1 VVANSSD
8 PIEQFLLI
16 TERSILE
23 GTFTKAVLA
32 KPRAGTDVERV
43 TVRLVAVRGENVLSC
58 VYSHATKDITKNIP
72 LADGRA
78 TLRGLLQGS
87 FLRGHL
93 LSTTENI
100 DLSISKKGKAVMHH
114 VKVNPSTNEA
124 AKPVIAETLLRYV
137 SDQLIDAPA
146 NRVAET
152 LPEDRAA
159 ASARNQANDVPA
171 VMATTSRDQPW
182 SAQRLTPRANGVV
195 ETRTEAT
202 DLDVTDGQTSS
213 SLSPSSLVPS
223 SRSPSS
229 LSPSAFV
236 APGHDRVKQRFVD
249 VNRKYLVDLG
259 VTLEDGRVVPAMARK
274 WKQINK
280 FVETLDGA
288 LTTSALRKTDAV
300 RVVDFGAGKGYL
312 TFALHDHLQ
321 NTLGKSTT
329 VTGVEL
335 RGSLVA
341 EANEIARKNNADGLQ
356 FVCGDIA
363 SVATEGSVDVMVA
376 LHACDVATDMAIHRG
391 IMAGAAIIVCSP
403 CCHKDVR
410 RQMKSPEVLQPLLQ
424 FGVHLGQEADMV
436 TDTIR
441 ALLLEAN
448 GYDTKVFEFVGL
460 EHSGKNKMILGVART
475 QPDAARAEQALQ
487 QVAALK
493 KFYGISH
500 QRLETLLNGTGKG

>member
-1 VVANSSD
+1 VVANGFD

-32 KPRAGTDVERV
+32 KPRAGIEVERV
-43 TVRLVAVRGENVLSC
+43 TVRLVAVRGESVLSC

-72 LADGRA
+72 IADGRA
-78 TLRGLLQGS
+78 ALRGLLQGS

-100 DLSISKKGKAVMHH
+100 DLSISKKGKAVMHQ
-114 VKVNPSTNEA
+114 VKVNA
-124 AKPVIAETLLRYV
+124 PVKEL
-137 SDQLIDAPA
+137 D
-146 NRVAET
+146 
-152 LPEDRAA
+152 ED
-159 ASARNQANDVPA
+159 
-171 VMATTSRDQPW
+171 
-182 SAQRLTPRANGVV
+182 AQRS
-195 ETRTEAT
+195 AT
-202 DLDVTDGQTSS
+202 AVTAQ
-213 SLSPSSLVPS
+213 V
-223 SRSPSS
+223 
-229 LSPSAFV
+229 
-236 APGHDRVKQRFVD
+236 HDRVKQRFVD

-259 VTLEDGRVVPAMARK
+259 VTLDDGRVVPAMARK

-288 LTTSALRKTDAV
+288 LTTSALRKSESV

-321 NTLGKSTT
+321 NTLGKSAT

-335 RGSLVA
+335 REALVT
-341 EANEIARKNNADGLQ
+341 EANEIAHKNNADGLQ

-363 SVATEGSVDVMVA
+363 TVATEGSVDVMVA

-391 IMAGAAIIVCSP
+391 IKAGAAIIVCSP

-410 RQMKSPEVLQPLLQ
+410 RQMQMPEVLQPLLQ

-475 QPDAARAEQALQ
+475 QPDPTRTEQALQ

-493 KFYGISH
+493 KFYSISH
-500 QRLETLLNGTGKG
+500 QRLETLLNA

>member
-1 VVANSSD
+1 MVANSSD
-8 PIEQFLLI
+8 PIEQFLLV

-23 GTFTKAVLA
+23 GTFTKVVLA
-32 KPRAGTDVERV
+32 KPRSGTDVERV
-43 TVRLVAVRGENVLSC
+43 TARLVSVRGEDVLSC
-58 VYSHATKDITKNIP
+58 VHSQPTKDITKNIP
-72 LADGRA
+72 IADVRA
-78 TLRGLLQGS
+78 TFRGLLQGA

-93 LSTTENI
+93 LSAGENF
-100 DLSISKKGKAVMHH
+100 DLSISKKGKAVLHQ
-114 VKVNPSTNEA
+114 VKVTPSTKPAVGSA
-124 AKPVIAETLLRYV
+124 AGNVAAEQTSAPVAPAGSAPTWIKV
-137 SDQLIDAPA
+137 SLEKASGNSQSAVVSQPPPSWASTARRVDASSDAPIE
-146 NRVAET
+146 RE
-152 LPEDRAA
+152 
-159 ASARNQANDVPA
+159 ASDA
-171 VMATTSRDQPW
+171 
-182 SAQRLTPRANGVV
+182 
-195 ETRTEAT
+195 
-202 DLDVTDGQTSS
+202 
-213 SLSPSSLVPS
+213 LSPVLA
-223 SRSPSS
+223 
-229 LSPSAFV
+229 LA
-236 APGHDRVKQRFVD
+236 HDRVKQRFVD
-249 VNRKYLVDLG
+249 VNRRYLVDLG
-259 VTLEDGRVVPAMARK
+259 ITLEDGRVVPAMARK

-288 LTTSALRKTDAV
+288 LTTSALRKSESV

-321 NTLGKSTT
+321 NTLEKNTT
-329 VTGVEL
+329 ITGVEL
-335 RGSLVA
+335 RDSLVT
-341 EANEIARKNNADGLQ
+341 EANEIAVRNKADGLQ

-363 SVATEGSVDVMVA
+363 TVATEGAVDVMVA

-391 IMAGAAIIVCSP
+391 ITAGASIIVCSP

-410 RQMKSPEVLQPLLQ
+410 RQMQMPEVLKPLLR

-475 QPDAARAEQALQ
+475 HPDVARAEQALQ

-500 QRLETLLNGTGKG
+500 QRLETLLIA

>member
-1 VVANSSD
+1 MLNCSGSRSRLRQYDCWVVVNGSD

-32 KPRAGTDVERV
+32 KPRAGTEVERV

-72 LADGRA
+72 IADGRA

-93 LSTTENI
+93 LSVTENI

-114 VKVNPSTNEA
+114 VKVNAPMSG
-124 AKPVIAETLLRYV
+124 
-137 SDQLIDAPA
+137 SDDVVNLSAIS
-146 NRVAET
+146 
-152 LPEDRAA
+152 
-159 ASARNQANDVPA
+159 ASA
-171 VMATTSRDQPW
+171 
-182 SAQRLTPRANGVV
+182 
-195 ETRTEAT
+195 
-202 DLDVTDGQTSS
+202 
-213 SLSPSSLVPS
+213 LV
-223 SRSPSS
+223 
-229 LSPSAFV
+229 
-236 APGHDRVKQRFVD
+236 HDRVKQRFVD

-288 LTTSALRKTDAV
+288 LTTSALRKLDTV

-321 NTLGKSTT
+321 NTLGKSAT

-335 RGSLVA
+335 RESLVA
-341 EANEIARKNNADGLQ
+341 EANEIALKNNADGLQ

-363 SVATEGSVDVMVA
+363 TVATEGSVDVMVA

-391 IMAGAAIIVCSP
+391 IKAGAAIIVCSP

-410 RQMKSPEVLQPLLQ
+410 RQMQMPEVLQPLLQ

-475 QPDAARAEQALQ
+475 QPDPTRTEQALQ

-493 KFYGISH
+493 KFYSISH
-500 QRLETLLNGTGKG
+500 QRLETLLNA

>member
-1 VVANSSD
+1 VVANGSD

-16 TERSILE
+16 TERSIME
-23 GTFTKAVLA
+23 GTFSKVVLA

-43 TVRLVAVRGENVLSC
+43 TVRLVVVRGENVLSC

-78 TLRGLLQGS
+78 TLRGLLQAS

-93 LSTTENI
+93 LSTMENI

-114 VKVNPSTNEA
+114 LNLNTPTKPALKPVALAETIPPGVSTRLVHNTATDQSAAPSTA
-124 AKPVIAETLLRYV
+124 RAE
-137 SDQLIDAPA
+137 S
-146 NRVAET
+146 
-152 LPEDRAA
+152 
-159 ASARNQANDVPA
+159 RN
-171 VMATTSRDQPW
+171 QPW
-182 SAQRLTPRANGVV
+182 SAQPTTQVIGD
-195 ETRTEAT
+195 RT
-202 DLDVTDGQTSS
+202 TSS
-213 SLSPSSLVPS
+213 GTASGASSVPETETDHEDAFGSLALAAQS
-223 SRSPSS
+223 
-229 LSPSAFV
+229 
-236 APGHDRVKQRFVD
+236 HDRVKQRFVD

-259 VTLEDGRVVPAMARK
+259 VTLDDGRVVPAMARK

-288 LTTSALRKTDAV
+288 LTTSALRKSDSV

-335 RGSLVA
+335 RESLVA
-341 EANEIARKNNADGLQ
+341 EANAIAQKNNADGLQ

-363 SVATEGSVDVMVA
+363 TVATEGAVDVMVA

-391 IMAGAAIIVCSP
+391 IKAGAAIIVCSP

-410 RQMKSPEVLQPLLQ
+410 RQMQSPEVLQPLLQ

-475 QPDAARAEQALQ
+475 QPDEARAEQALA

-493 KFYGISH
+493 KFYSISH
-500 QRLETLLNGTGKG
+500 QRLETLLNGSGKG

>member
-1 VVANSSD
+1 MVANSSD

-32 KPRAGTDVERV
+32 KPRAGTEVERV
-43 TVRLVAVRGENVLSC
+43 TIRLVAVRGENVLSC

-72 LADGRA
+72 VADGRA
-78 TLRGLLQGS
+78 TMRGLLQGS

-100 DLSISKKGKAVMHH
+100 DLSISKKGKAVMHQ
-114 VKVNPSTNEA
+114 VKVNPLAKSAAHGSSNSVTTATSAPTVAADLLHVSTQNGVNESFRQG
-124 AKPVIAETLLRYV
+124 E
-137 SDQLIDAPA
+137 SDPDTHQTSK
-146 NRVAET
+146 V
-152 LPEDRAA
+152 
-159 ASARNQANDVPA
+159 ASAEVKTA
-171 VMATTSRDQPW
+171 SRDQPW
-182 SAQRLTPRANGVV
+182 SANKVTANAMTSGVTATPRDSGVH
-195 ETRTEAT
+195 
-202 DLDVTDGQTSS
+202 DSS
-213 SLSPSSLVPS
+213 SPISRSSISLSPE
-223 SRSPSS
+223 
-229 LSPSAFV
+229 
-236 APGHDRVKQRFVD
+236 GHDRIKQRFVD
-249 VNRKYLVDLG
+249 VNRAYLIDLG

-288 LTTSALRKTDAV
+288 LKTSALSKSDSV
-300 RVVDFGAGKGYL
+300 RVIDFGAGKGYL

-321 NTLGKSTT
+321 NTLAKRTM

-335 RGSLVA
+335 RESLVT
-341 EANEIARKNNADGLQ
+341 EANAIALRNNANGLQ

-363 SVATEGSVDVMVA
+363 TVATEGSVDVMVA

-391 IMAGAAIIVCSP
+391 IRAGAAIIVCSP

-410 RQMKSPEVLQPLLQ
+410 RQMQSPKVLQPLLQ

-475 QPDAARAEQALQ
+475 QPDEARAEQALS

-493 KFYGISH
+493 KFYSISH
-500 QRLETLLNGTGKG
+500 QRLETLLNG

>member
-1 VVANSSD
+1 MVANSSD
-8 PIEQFLLI
+8 PIEQFLLVA
-16 TERSILE
+16 ERSILE

-32 KPRAGTDVERV
+32 KPRTGTDVERV
-43 TVRLVAVRGENVLSC
+43 TARLVSVRGENVLSC
-58 VYSHATKDITKNIP
+58 VYSQPTKDSTKNIP
-72 LADGRA
+72 IADVRA
-78 TLRGLLQGS
+78 TFRGLLQAS

-93 LSTTENI
+93 LSATENF
-100 DLSISKKGKAVMHH
+100 DLSISKKGKAVLHQ
-114 VKVNPSTNEA
+114 VKVSASAKGLATSAENPLDPADEPVQVAEA
-124 AKPVIAETLLRYV
+124 V
-137 SDQLIDAPA
+137 APA
-146 NRVAET
+146 
-152 LPEDRAA
+152 
-159 ASARNQANDVPA
+159 
-171 VMATTSRDQPW
+171 
-182 SAQRLTPRANGVV
+182 
-195 ETRTEAT
+195 
-202 DLDVTDGQTSS
+202 
-213 SLSPSSLVPS
+213 
-223 SRSPSS
+223 
-229 LSPSAFV
+229 
-236 APGHDRVKQRFVD
+236 HDRVKQRFVD
-249 VNRKYLVDLG
+249 VNRQYLVDLG

-280 FVETLDGA
+280 FVETLDDA
-288 LTTSALRKTDAV
+288 LKVSALCKSDSV

-321 NTLGKSTT
+321 NTLGKTTT

-335 RGSLVA
+335 RDSLVI
-341 EANEIARKNNADGLQ
+341 EANGIALKNNSEGLQ

-363 SVATEGSVDVMVA
+363 TVATEGAVDVMVA

-391 IMAGAAIIVCSP
+391 ITAGASIIVCSP

-410 RQMKSPEVLQPLLQ
+410 RQMQSPEVLQPLLQ

-441 ALLLEAN
+441 ALLLEAS

-475 QPDAARAEQALQ
+475 QPDTARAEQALA

-493 KFYGISH
+493 KFYSISH

>member
-1 VVANSSD
+1 MVANSSD
-8 PIEQFLLI
+8 PIEQFLLV

-32 KPRAGTDVERV
+32 KPRVGTDVERV
-43 TVRLVAVRGENVLSC
+43 TARVVSVRGEKMLSC
-58 VYSHATKDITKNIP
+58 VYSYPTKDITKNIP
-72 LADGRA
+72 IADVRA
-78 TLRGLLQGS
+78 TLRGLLQAS

-93 LSTTENI
+93 LSSTENI
-100 DLSISKKGKAVMHH
+100 DLSISKKGKAVMHQA
-114 VKVNPSTNEA
+114 KVNAP
-124 AKPVIAETLLRYV
+124 AKPLANAAIHSAETLQSSTAEEVLERP
-137 SDQLIDAPA
+137 LDASAATDAGTPA
-146 NRVAET
+146 GIESPNVDDVPQSPQPLAG
-152 LPEDRAA
+152 RAA
-159 ASARNQANDVPA
+159 A
-171 VMATTSRDQPW
+171 T
-182 SAQRLTPRANGVV
+182 
-195 ETRTEAT
+195 
-202 DLDVTDGQTSS
+202 
-213 SLSPSSLVPS
+213 
-223 SRSPSS
+223 
-229 LSPSAFV
+229 
-236 APGHDRVKQRFVD
+236 HDRVKHRFVD

-280 FVETLDGA
+280 FVETLDDA
-288 LTTSALRKTDAV
+288 LKISALRKSDSV

-321 NTLGKSTT
+321 NTLGKTTT

-335 RGSLVA
+335 RESLVI
-341 EANEIARKNNADGLQ
+341 EGNGIALKNNSAGLQ

-363 SVATEGSVDVMVA
+363 TVATEGSVDVMVA

-391 IMAGAAIIVCSP
+391 ITAGASIIVCSP

-410 RQMKSPEVLQPLLQ
+410 RQMQSPEVLQPLLQ

-475 QPDAARAEQALQ
+475 QPDEVRAEQALA

-493 KFYGISH
+493 KFYSISH

>member
-1 VVANSSD
+1 MVANSSD
-8 PIEQFLLI
+8 PIEQFLLV

-32 KPRAGTDVERV
+32 KPRAGTEVERV
-43 TVRLVAVRGENVLSC
+43 TIRLVAVRGENVLSC

-72 LADGRA
+72 VADGRA

-93 LSTTENI
+93 LSTAENI
-100 DLSISKKGKAVMHH
+100 DLSISKKGKAVMHK
-114 VKVNPSTNEA
+114 VKVNPLAKSAVHGSSNSATTATSAPTVDADLLHVSTQNSVNE
-124 AKPVIAETLLRYV
+124 PFRQSE
-137 SDQLIDAPA
+137 SDPA
-146 NRVAET
+146 TRQASKV
-152 LPEDRAA
+152 
-159 ASARNQANDVPA
+159 ASAEVKT
-171 VMATTSRDQPW
+171 ATRDQPW
-182 SAQRLTPRANGVV
+182 SANRATVDAITSGATVTAGDSGVH
-195 ETRTEAT
+195 
-202 DLDVTDGQTSS
+202 DCSS
-213 SLSPSSLVPS
+213 PISQSSVSL
-223 SRSPSS
+223 
-229 LSPSAFV
+229 
-236 APGHDRVKQRFVD
+236 APAGHDRVKQRFVD
-249 VNRKYLVDLG
+249 VNRAYLVDLG
-259 VTLEDGRVVPAMARK
+259 ITLEDGRVVPAMARK

-288 LTTSALRKTDAV
+288 LKTSALRKSDSV
-300 RVVDFGAGKGYL
+300 RVIDFGAGKGYL

-321 NTLGKSTT
+321 NTLAKRTT

-335 RGSLVA
+335 RESLVT
-341 EANEIARKNNADGLQ
+341 EANAIALKNNANGLQ

-363 SVATEGSVDVMVA
+363 TVATEGSVDVMVA

-391 IMAGAAIIVCSP
+391 IRAGAAIIVCSP

-410 RQMKSPEVLQPLLQ
+410 RQMQSPEVLQPLLQ

-475 QPDAARAEQALQ
+475 QPDESRAEQALS

-493 KFYGISH
+493 KFYSISH
-500 QRLETLLNGTGKG
+500 QRLETLLNG

>member
-8 PIEQFLLI
+8 PIEQFLLV

-43 TVRLVAVRGENVLSC
+43 TARVVSVRGENVLSC
-58 VYSHATKDITKNIP
+58 VYSHPTKDITKNIP
-72 LADGRA
+72 IADVRA
-78 TLRGLLQGS
+78 TFRGLLQAS

-93 LSTTENI
+93 LSAVENF
-100 DLSISKKGKAVMHH
+100 DLSISKKGKAVMHQ
-114 VKVNPSTNEA
+114 VKVNSLT
-124 AKPVIAETLLRYV
+124 KPVGGSIG
-137 SDQLIDAPA
+137 
-146 NRVAET
+146 
-152 LPEDRAA
+152 
-159 ASARNQANDVPA
+159 
-171 VMATTSRDQPW
+171 TT
-182 SAQRLTPRANGVV
+182 
-195 ETRTEAT
+195 
-202 DLDVTDGQTSS
+202 
-213 SLSPSSLVPS
+213 SLVPS
-223 SRSPSS
+223 ITSADASMQSTASRSNTAIPNEGNVTSGGSWIDGESARVPEGNSS
-229 LSPSAFV
+229 GELVIA

-259 VTLEDGRVVPAMARK
+259 VTLEDGRVIPAMARK

-280 FVETLDGA
+280 FVETLDDA
-288 LTTSALRKTDAV
+288 LKVSALRKSDSV

-321 NTLGKSTT
+321 NTLGKTT
-329 VTGVEL
+329 SVTGVEL
-335 RGSLVA
+335 RESLVI
-341 EANEIARKNNADGLQ
+341 EANDIALNNAATGLK

-363 SVATEGSVDVMVA
+363 TVATEGSVDVMVA

-391 IMAGAAIIVCSP
+391 ITSGASIIVCSP

-410 RQMKSPEVLQPLLQ
+410 RQMQSPEVLQPLLQ

-460 EHSGKNKMILGVART
+460 EHKMILGVART
-475 QPDAARAEQALQ
+475 QPDAARAEQALA

-493 KFYGISH
+493 KFYSISH

>member
-1 VVANSSD
+1 MVANSSD

-16 TERSILE
+16 MERSILE

-32 KPRAGTDVERV
+32 KPRVGTEVERV
-43 TVRLVAVRGENVLSC
+43 TIRLVAVRGENVLSC
-58 VYSHATKDITKNIP
+58 VYSHATKDITKNIAV
-72 LADGRA
+72 ADVRA
-78 TLRGLLQGS
+78 SLRGLLQGS

-93 LSTTENI
+93 LSRTENI
-100 DLSISKKGKAVMHH
+100 DLSISKKGKAVMHQ
-114 VKVNPSTNEA
+114 VKVNLPSKTPTTPQGVSA
-124 AKPVIAETLLRYV
+124 DPLQLPAQDRTVDSSQSAVASATSVSVASQRAEVASAGV
-137 SDQLIDAPA
+137 STA
-146 NRVAET
+146 NR
-152 LPEDRAA
+152 
-159 ASARNQANDVPA
+159 Q
-171 VMATTSRDQPW
+171 QPW
-182 SAQRLTPRANGVV
+182 SAQKVSEASV
-195 ETRTEAT
+195 E
-202 DLDVTDGQTSS
+202 DFSPQNPQT
-213 SLSPSSLVPS
+213 L
-223 SRSPSS
+223 
-229 LSPSAFV
+229 V
-236 APGHDRVKQRFVD
+236 APTAEGHDRVKQRFVD

-259 VTLEDGRVVPAMARK
+259 VTLEDGRVIPAMARK

-288 LTTSALRKTDAV
+288 LKISALRKADSV

-321 NTLGKSTT
+321 NTLEKNAI

-335 RGSLVA
+335 RESLVL
-341 EANEIARKNNADGLQ
+341 EANEIALKNNAKGLR

-363 SVATEGSVDVMVA
+363 TVATEGSVDVMVA

-391 IMAGAAIIVCSP
+391 IKAGAAIIVCSP

-410 RQMKSPEVLQPLLQ
+410 RQMQSPEVLQPLLQ

-475 QPDAARAEQALQ
+475 QPDEARAKQALA

-493 KFYGISH
+493 KFYSISH
-500 QRLETLLNGTGKG
+500 QRLETLLNG

>member
-1 VVANSSD
+1 MVANSSD

-43 TVRLVAVRGENVLSC
+43 TIRLVAVRGESVLSC

-72 LADGRA
+72 IADVRA

-100 DLSISKKGKAVMHH
+100 DLSISKKGKAVMHQ
-114 VKVNPSTNEA
+114 VKVNPL
-124 AKPVIAETLLRYV
+124 AKPSSNSTANSKTSPLNGAADPRYV
-137 SDQLIDAPA
+137 STQNRFTEPSREAESDSVAHQASEAAPA
-146 NRVAET
+146 VTVTASR
-152 LPEDRAA
+152 DRPW
-159 ASARNQANDVPA
+159 STQR
-171 VMATTSRDQPW
+171 ATTQSVTQQTATGETAVPLG
-182 SAQRLTPRANGVV
+182 ATVTPGDSSVH
-195 ETRTEAT
+195 
-202 DLDVTDGQTSS
+202 DSS
-213 SLSPSSLVPS
+213 SPISQSSV
-223 SRSPSS
+223 S
-229 LSPSAFV
+229 L
-236 APGHDRVKQRFVD
+236 APEGHDRIKQRFVD
-249 VNRKYLVDLG
+249 VNRAYLVDLG

-274 WKQINK
+274 WKQINR

-288 LTTSALRKTDAV
+288 LKTSALRKSDSV
-300 RVVDFGAGKGYL
+300 RVVDFGAGRGYL
-312 TFALHDHLQ
+312 TFALHDHLL
-321 NTLGKSTT
+321 NTLAKKTM

-335 RGSLVA
+335 RESLVA
-341 EANEIARKNNADGLQ
+341 EANAIALKNNSDGLQ

-363 SVATEGSVDVMVA
+363 TVAGEGTVDVMVA

-391 IMAGAAIIVCSP
+391 IRAGAAIIVCSP

-410 RQMKSPEVLQPLLQ
+410 RQMQSPEVLQPLLQ

-475 QPDAARAEQALQ
+475 QPDEARAEQALA

-493 KFYGISH
+493 KFYSISH
-500 QRLETLLNGTGKG
+500 QRLETLLNG

>member
-8 PIEQFLLI
+8 PIEQFLLVA
-16 TERSILE
+16 ERSILE

-32 KPRAGTDVERV
+32 KPRTGTDVERV
-43 TVRLVAVRGENVLSC
+43 TARLVSVRGENVLSC
-58 VYSHATKDITKNIP
+58 VYSQPTKDITKNIP
-72 LADGRA
+72 IADVRA
-78 TLRGLLQGS
+78 TFRGLLQAS

-93 LSTTENI
+93 LSANENF
-100 DLSISKKGKAVMHH
+100 DLSISKKGKAVLHQ
-114 VKVNPSTNEA
+114 VKVS
-124 AKPVIAETLLRYV
+124 
-137 SDQLIDAPA
+137 APA
-146 NRVAET
+146 KGLATSAENSLDPVDEPVQVAE
-152 LPEDRAA
+152 
-159 ASARNQANDVPA
+159 V
-171 VMATTSRDQPW
+171 
-182 SAQRLTPRANGVV
+182 
-195 ETRTEAT
+195 
-202 DLDVTDGQTSS
+202 
-213 SLSPSSLVPS
+213 
-223 SRSPSS
+223 
-229 LSPSAFV
+229 V

-249 VNRKYLVDLG
+249 VNRQYLVDLG

-280 FVETLDGA
+280 FVETLDDA
-288 LTTSALRKTDAV
+288 LKVSALRKSGSV

-321 NTLGKSTT
+321 NTLGKIAT

-335 RGSLVA
+335 RDSLVV
-341 EANEIARKNNADGLQ
+341 EANDIASKNNTEGLQ

-363 SVATEGSVDVMVA
+363 TVATEGSVDVMVA

-391 IMAGAAIIVCSP
+391 ITAGASIIVCSP

-410 RQMKSPEVLQPLLQ
+410 RQMQSPEVLQPLLQ

-460 EHSGKNKMILGVART
+460 EHSGKNKMILGVARM
-475 QPDAARAEQALQ
+475 QPDPARAEQALA

-493 KFYGISH
+493 KFYSISH
-500 QRLETLLNGTGKG
+500 QRLETLLNGAGKG

>member
-58 VYSHATKDITKNIP
+58 VYSHATNDITKNIP
-72 LADGRA
+72 VADGRA

-114 VKVNPSTNEA
+114 VKVTAVVKPSGSLQA
-124 AKPVIAETLLRYV
+124 VR
-137 SDQLIDAPA
+137 PA
-146 NRVAET
+146 S
-152 LPEDRAA
+152 PD
-159 ASARNQANDVPA
+159 
-171 VMATTSRDQPW
+171 
-182 SAQRLTPRANGVV
+182 
-195 ETRTEAT
+195 
-202 DLDVTDGQTSS
+202 SS
-213 SLSPSSLVPS
+213 VPS
-223 SRSPSS
+223 ADSGNSISNTE
-229 LSPSAFV
+229 
-236 APGHDRVKQRFVD
+236 GHDRVKQRFVD

-288 LTTSALRKTDAV
+288 LTTSALRKSESV

-335 RGSLVA
+335 RESLVA
-341 EANEIARKNNADGLQ
+341 EANAVALKNGADGLQ

-363 SVATEGSVDVMVA
+363 TVATEGSVDVMVA

-391 IMAGAAIIVCSP
+391 ITAGAAIIVCSP

-410 RQMKSPEVLQPLLQ
+410 RQMQSPEVLQPLLQ

-475 QPDAARAEQALQ
+475 QPDEARAEQALA

-493 KFYGISH
+493 KFYSISH

>member
-1 VVANSSD
+1 VLDNGSD

-32 KPRAGTDVERV
+32 KPRAGTEVERV

-72 LADGRA
+72 IADGRA

-93 LSTTENI
+93 LSVTENI
-100 DLSISKKGKAVMHH
+100 DLSISKKGKAVMHQ
-114 VKVNPSTNEA
+114 VKVNAPVKESNEDA
-124 AKPVIAETLLRYV
+124 QLSVIA
-137 SDQLIDAPA
+137 
-146 NRVAET
+146 
-152 LPEDRAA
+152 
-159 ASARNQANDVPA
+159 
-171 VMATTSRDQPW
+171 
-182 SAQRLTPRANGVV
+182 
-195 ETRTEAT
+195 
-202 DLDVTDGQTSS
+202 VTAKD
-213 SLSPSSLVPS
+213 
-223 SRSPSS
+223 
-229 LSPSAFV
+229 
-236 APGHDRVKQRFVD
+236 HDRVKQRFVD

-288 LTTSALRKTDAV
+288 LTTSALRKLDTV

-335 RGSLVA
+335 RESLVA
-341 EANEIARKNNADGLQ
+341 EANEIALKNNADGLQ

-363 SVATEGSVDVMVA
+363 TVATEGSVDVMVA

-391 IMAGAAIIVCSP
+391 IKAGAAIIVCSP

-410 RQMKSPEVLQPLLQ
+410 RQMQMPEVLQPLLQ

-475 QPDAARAEQALQ
+475 QPDPTRTEQALQ

-493 KFYGISH
+493 KFYSISH
-500 QRLETLLNGTGKG
+500 QRLETLLNA

>member
-1 VVANSSD
+1 LRRYDWRVVANGSD

-32 KPRAGTDVERV
+32 KPRSGTDVERV

-58 VYSHATKDITKNIP
+58 VYSYAAKDVTKNIP
-72 LADGRA
+72 IADGRA

-93 LSTTENI
+93 LSATENI
-100 DLSISKKGKAVMHH
+100 DLSISKKGKAVMHQ
-114 VKVNPSTNEA
+114 VKVTAPTNA
-124 AKPVIAETLLRYV
+124 PTNAPTT
-137 SDQLIDAPA
+137 APA
-146 NRVAET
+146 DVSANTSPNADIQAVSKEGTIRDSSSGLIASDVSNQ
-152 LPEDRAA
+152 AA
-159 ASARNQANDVPA
+159 APIRLSVDEVQSARRA
-171 VMATTSRDQPW
+171 QPW
-182 SAQRLTPRANGVV
+182 SAQRTLGERREGIAAKPSRVEEPEVVNDAN
-195 ETRTEAT
+195 
-202 DLDVTDGQTSS
+202 
-213 SLSPSSLVPS
+213 LS
-223 SRSPSS
+223 
-229 LSPSAFV
+229 AM
-236 APGHDRVKQRFVD
+236 AIAAQAHDRVKQRFVD

-288 LTTSALRKTDAV
+288 LTTSALRKSDSV
-300 RVVDFGAGKGYL
+300 RVVDFGAGRGYL
-312 TFALHDHLQ
+312 TFALHDHLR
-321 NTLGKSTT
+321 NTLGKSAT

-335 RGSLVA
+335 REPLVV
-341 EANEIARKNNADGLQ
+341 EANQIALQNNADGLQ

-363 SVATEGSVDVMVA
+363 TVATEGSVDVMVA

-391 IMAGAAIIVCSP
+391 IRAGAAIIVCSP

-410 RQMKSPEVLQPLLQ
+410 RQMQMPEVLQPMLQ
-424 FGVHLGQEADMV
+424 FGVHMGQEADMV

-441 ALLLEAN
+441 ALLLEAS

-475 QPDAARAEQALQ
+475 QPDVARAEKALQ

-493 KFYGISH
+493 KFYSISH
-500 QRLETLLNGTGKG
+500 QRLETLLNGTGNG

>member
-1 VVANSSD
+1 VVANGSD

-43 TVRLVAVRGENVLSC
+43 TVRLVVVRGENVLSF
-58 VYSHATKDITKNIP
+58 VYSHATNDITKNIP
-72 LADGRA
+72 VADGRA
-78 TLRGLLQGS
+78 TLRGLLQAS

-114 VKVNPSTNEA
+114 VKVNTPTKPALKPEALAETIPLGVSTRLEHNAATDQSAAPSTA
-124 AKPVIAETLLRYV
+124 RAE
-137 SDQLIDAPA
+137 S
-146 NRVAET
+146 
-152 LPEDRAA
+152 
-159 ASARNQANDVPA
+159 RN
-171 VMATTSRDQPW
+171 QPW
-182 SAQRLTPRANGVV
+182 SAQPATPVNGDRTTFSASVSAASSV
-195 ETRTEAT
+195 PETETET
-202 DLDVTDGQTSS
+202 DHEDARN
-213 SLSPSSLVPS
+213 SPALAAQS
-223 SRSPSS
+223 
-229 LSPSAFV
+229 
-236 APGHDRVKQRFVD
+236 HDRVKQRFVD

-288 LTTSALRKTDAV
+288 LTTSALRKSESV

-329 VTGVEL
+329 VTGVDL
-335 RGSLVA
+335 RESLVT
-341 EANEIARKNNADGLQ
+341 EANAVALKNGADGLQ

-363 SVATEGSVDVMVA
+363 TVATEGSVDVMVA

-391 IMAGAAIIVCSP
+391 ISAGAAIIVCSP

-410 RQMKSPEVLQPLLQ
+410 RQMQSPEVLQPLLQ

-475 QPDAARAEQALQ
+475 QPDEARAEQALA

-493 KFYGISH
+493 KFYSISH

>member
-8 PIEQFLLI
+8 PIEQFLLV
-16 TERSILE
+16 TERSIVE
-23 GTFTKAVLA
+23 GTFTKVVLA
-32 KPRAGTDVERV
+32 KPRTGTDVERV
-43 TVRLVAVRGENVLSC
+43 TARLVSVRGENVLSC
-58 VYSHATKDITKNIP
+58 VYSQPTKDVTKNIP
-72 LADGRA
+72 IADVRA
-78 TLRGLLQGS
+78 TFRGLLQAS

-93 LSTTENI
+93 LSAGENF
-100 DLSISKKGKAVMHH
+100 DLSISKKGKAVLHQ
-114 VKVNPSTNEA
+114 VKVN
-124 AKPVIAETLLRYV
+124 
-137 SDQLIDAPA
+137 APA
-146 NRVAET
+146 KGLATSAES
-152 LPEDRAA
+152 PD
-159 ASARNQANDVPA
+159 S
-171 VMATTSRDQPW
+171 
-182 SAQRLTPRANGVV
+182 
-195 ETRTEAT
+195 
-202 DLDVTDGQTSS
+202 GQILKSP
-213 SLSPSSLVPS
+213 LSPTGEPLQ
-223 SRSPSS
+223 
-229 LSPSAFV
+229 AAEAV
-236 APGHDRVKQRFVD
+236 APAHDRVKQRFVD

-280 FVETLDGA
+280 FVETLDDA
-288 LTTSALRKTDAV
+288 LKVSALRKSDSV

-321 NTLGKSTT
+321 NTLGKTAT

-335 RGSLVA
+335 RDSLVL
-341 EANEIARKNNADGLQ
+341 EANDIALKNHSEGLQ

-363 SVATEGSVDVMVA
+363 TVATEGSVDVMVA

-391 IMAGAAIIVCSP
+391 ITAGASIIVCSP

-410 RQMKSPEVLQPLLQ
+410 RQMQSPEVLQPLLQ

-475 QPDAARAEQALQ
+475 QPDTARAEQALA

-493 KFYGISH
+493 KFYSISH